1 MSRITRI
8 ALPLAMAAM
17 TLTQP
22 RVAVGQDQTARRLPS
37 YEMQQEKINALQNAG
52 LMDVQRAN
60 FAALK
65 AEFAAVTS
73 GQGQS
78 APLKARR

>member
-1 MSRITRI
+1 VVIK
-8 ALPLAMAAM
+8 
-17 TLTQP
+17 Q
-22 RVAVGQDQTARRLPS
+22 
-37 YEMQQEKINALQNAG
+37 QQEKINALQNAG
-52 LMDVQRAN
+52 LMDVQRAK

-78 APLKARR
+78 APLKARS